1 MPPQDDDERPARKLG
16 RKLKEARISAGY
28 RSQEEFGNLVKIH
41 RTTVSKIENGQRH
54 ISVKVLKLWCEIC
67 HADYELFEASARL
80 AWATEVTPVP
90 DWFQDF
96 YKAQALSH
104 TIWAWHPVIVP
115 GHLQTADYARVLA
128 EVSGTPDDL
137 IEERVAARIDLQHQ
151 TIDRRPVPVSLVAVM
166 DEAVLRR
173 QVGTPEIM
181 HAQLMHMLELG
192 QRRNIGIQV
201 VPARH
206 GGNAGHVG
214 AFTIASLDDGDVVLK
229 DAAGEDVTTDK
240 RSSVRECL
248 AIFDRVRLVAL
259 PGPESLELIAK
270 VAEEWTP

>member
-1 MPPQDDDERPARKLG
+1 MPPRDDDESPARKLG

-28 RSQEEFGNLVKIH
+28 RSQEEFGDLIKIH

-54 ISVKVLKLWCEIC
+54 ISAKVLKLWCETC
-67 HADYELFEASARL
+67 HVDYELFEASARL
-80 AWATEVTPVP
+80 AWATEITPVP
-90 DWFQDF
+90 DWFRDF

-173 QVGTPEIM
+173 QVGTPELM

-240 RSSVRECL
+240 RASVRECL